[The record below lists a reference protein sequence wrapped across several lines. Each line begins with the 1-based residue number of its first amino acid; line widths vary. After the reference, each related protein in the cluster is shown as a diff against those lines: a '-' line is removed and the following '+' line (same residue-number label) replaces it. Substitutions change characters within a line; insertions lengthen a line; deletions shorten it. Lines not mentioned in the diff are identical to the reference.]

1 MHLER
6 LILYQICGVVHFSLD
21 PCGDRHAA
29 QLSVWV
35 YQKLTCTCQLASHW
49 WSGQRLSQADW
60 YSRSIWQYST
70 IDQTWKTERVVVWR
84 AKHFLLTGRGGV
96 IFRIFC
102 PDISFNLRKKQARVK
117 AASLTSINPF
127 QICSWVRRFF
137 FFGSCWQARWES
149 RKDPRARWGPC
160 MSVSSYK
167 DRWLLTGSVADCIAP
182 SIIRVSLST
191 PLSLSNGGGGAELT
205 TRAFADTV
213 GWLDTVTQRF
223 R

>member
-127 QICSWVRRFF
+127 QICSWGRRIFF
-137 FFGSCWQARWES
+137 FVAVGRHGENPGKIQEQGEVLACQCLPIKTGDCWQAPLPTALR
-149 RKDPRARWGPC
+149 RL
-160 MSVSSYK
+160 SSGYLCP
-167 DRWLLTGSVADCIAP
+167 LLW
-182 SIIRVSLST
+182 
-191 PLSLSNGGGGAELT
+191 GGGAELT